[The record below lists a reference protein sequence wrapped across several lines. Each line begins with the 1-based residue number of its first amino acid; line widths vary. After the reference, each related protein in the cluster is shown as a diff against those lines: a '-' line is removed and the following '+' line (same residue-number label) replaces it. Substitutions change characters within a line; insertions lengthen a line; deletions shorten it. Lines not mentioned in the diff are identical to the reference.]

1 MGRHDALH
9 PPVIGVRH
17 DTASLLRDVEGLDPF
32 TCRLCRGEKGFSG
45 FVRQPSTT
53 PVNHITAPFGF
64 GSAGGE
70 IHCRGFLVQ
79 DSLLCADVGES
90 KMKSEP
96 LSLSWGRRQRTVRNT
111 STREASVSRTH
122 LDSLFIAVRNPLLY
136 SLILI
141 TLTQPYRTSGHFGI
155 RDPFLIRLMNIQG
168 ADPSQVSGK
177 NASFCWDLGTVHR
190 VILGYLA

>member
-1 MGRHDALH
+1 MR
-9 PPVIGVRH
+9 P
-17 DTASLLRDVEGLDPF
+17 DTASLLRDVESLDPF

-79 DSLLCADVGES
+79 DSLLCLCPQDRLRGSDFILDSPTSA
-90 KMKSEP
+90 
-96 LSLSWGRRQRTVRNT
+96 QRTVRNT

-122 LDSLFIAVRNPLLY
+122 LDFLFIAVRNPLLY

-168 ADPSQVSGK
+168 ADPSQVSEKMRHFVG
-177 NASFCWDLGTVHR
+177 
-190 VILGYLA
+190 I